1 MDRRDQERFWQAVRN
16 NDTGFDGQFVYAERT
31 AGVYCRPGCTA
42 RTPTEGNV
50 AFFRLPEAAERAGF
64 LPCHHCNPQMMTA
77 RDPQARLIQ
86 QVCHYLNDEL
96 ESSPTLDEIGMRFS
110 VSPYHLQRTFKR
122 MVGVSPRQYSEW
134 LRISS
139 LKQRLRDGH
148 KVTDALYSVGYGS
161 SSRLYERSD
170 ATLGMTPAT
179 YSRGGEGMHIHYTIV
194 RCDLGLL
201 LVGMTEK
208 GICAVHLGRNGAE
221 LVESLYA
228 EYPAAAIELNDD
240 AMCDWV
246 KQILEHLKGRRPHL
260 DLPMDVRAT
269 AFEGLVWK
277 QLVDIP
283 LGETRTYSEIAA
295 AIGHPR
301 AIHAVEEAI
310 HANPTVVLI
319 PCHRAIG
326 DDGKPS
332 RYYQGRSEFSRQTLL
347 DNEQKIAKAQKG

>member
-1 MDRRDQERFWQAVRN
+1 MDIRDQERFWQAVQD
-16 NDTGFDGQFVYAERT
+16 NDSSFDGQFVYAERA

-42 RTPTEGNV
+42 RVPNHDNV
-50 AFFRLPEAAERAGF
+50 DFFRLPEAAERAGF
-64 LPCHHCNPQMMTA
+64 RPCQHCRPQMMTA
-77 RDPQARLIQ
+77 HDPQARLIQ

-96 ESSPTLDEIGMRFS
+96 ESSPTLDDIGTRFS

-122 MVGVSPRQYSEW
+122 MVGVTPRQYSEW
-134 LRISS
+134 LRIGC
-139 LKQRLRDGH
+139 LKQRLRNGEN
-148 KVTDALYSVGYGS
+148 VTDALYNVGYGS

-179 YSRGGEGMHIHYTIV
+179 YSRGGEGMYIHYTIV
-194 RCDLGLL
+194 ECDLGLL

-208 GICAVHLGRNGAE
+208 GICAVHLGRNKAE
-221 LVESLYA
+221 LVESLHA
-228 EYPAAAIELNDD
+228 EYPAATIDHNPV

-246 KQILEHLKGRRPHL
+246 TQILEHLNGRRPHL

-277 QLVDIP
+277 ELVNIP
-283 LGETRTYSEIAA
+283 LGQIRTYSEIAA

-301 AIHAVEEAI
+301 AISAVEEAI
-310 HANPTVVLI
+310 HANPTAVLV

-332 RYYQGRSEFSRQTLL
+332 RYYQGRAEFSRQTLL
-347 DNEQKIAKAQKG
+347 TNEQQIVKAQKG